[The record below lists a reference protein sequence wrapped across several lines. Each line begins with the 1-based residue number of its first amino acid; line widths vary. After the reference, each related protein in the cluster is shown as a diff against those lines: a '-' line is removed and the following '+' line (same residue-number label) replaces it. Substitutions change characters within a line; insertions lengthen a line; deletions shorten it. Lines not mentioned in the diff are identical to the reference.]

1 MNLKL
6 STVAV
11 AILVTVISSAAIATS
26 LPVPITNHSGMCDA
40 SAAIPVGSDLFVVA
54 NDEDNILRFY
64 KRGESGAS
72 VYSSQDFSEFLQ
84 INSKKKHTEAD
95 IEGATL
101 IGNRIYWIASHGT
114 NSDGDARPNR
124 LRFFATDIEK
134 NGDTFNLQAVGKPF
148 LGLVQALADS
158 AQLKDY
164 HLGDAAKQATKSAE
178 GLNIEGLTRT
188 PEGTLLIGFRS
199 PFYDKKALLVPLENP
214 EAVIAGNE
222 KPTLGQPILL
232 DLGGLGIRSIEYS
245 DVKKT
250 YFIIAGPYDKTGD
263 FQLYQWAG
271 NASKAELI
279 KGVDLQGLNPE
290 ALIIYPEE
298 KTRVQILSDDGKE
311 QVDGKDCDDSATP
324 SQKQSFRSMWI
335 NLP

>member
-6 STVAV
+6 STVAAAIV
-11 AILVTVISSAAIATS
+11 ATVISSAAIATS
-26 LPVPITNHSGMCDA
+26 PPALINTHSGMCDA

-72 VYSSQDFSEFLQ
+72 VYASQDFSEFLK
-84 INSKKKHTEAD
+84 INPKKKNKEAD

-134 NGDTFNLQAVGKPF
+134 NGDKFNLQAVGTPF

-214 EAVIAGNE
+214 DAVIAGNE

-232 DLGGLGIRSIEYS
+232 DLEGLGIRSIEYS
-245 DVKKT
+245 DVKKA

-271 NASKAELI
+271 NTSKAELI
-279 KGVDLQGLNPE
+279 KGVDFQGLNPE
-290 ALIIYPEE
+290 ALIVYPEE
-298 KTRVQILSDDGKE
+298 KTRIQILSDDGEEKL
-311 QVDGKDCDDSATP
+311 KDKKCKKLKNPLD
-324 SQKQSFRSMWI
+324 QSFRSLWI
-335 NLP
+335 TIN